1 MSVSVCVADSE
12 GGGGMGVWNRYDPW
26 RRSSVLGLITVT
38 FPK

>member
-1 MSVSVCVADSE
+1 MSVSVCVADSD
-12 GGGGMGVWNRYDPW
+12 GGGGMGVWNGYDPW